1 VAMNEFTALVLDEVE
16 GKVTASIQQLEE
28 SQLPEGDVT
37 VRVHLSNLNYKD
49 GLILKG
55 LGRLVRK
62 YPHIPGVDFAG
73 VVERSSNADFK
84 PGDGV
89 ILTGWRVGEI
99 HWGGYS
105 QLARVK
111 GEWLVK
117 RPSGLTL
124 TQAMSVGTAGFE
136 AMLAVDTLERY
147 GLRPEQGEVLVTG
160 ASGGVGSVAV
170 AILARLGY
178 KVAALTGRASEHE
191 YLRKLGATTIVDR
204 AEMAEAPKKP
214 MLSER
219 WAAVVDAVGGD
230 VLANAIAQ
238 TRYGGGV
245 AACGNAGGNTLTTS
259 VLPFL
264 LRGVNLLGIDSVMAP
279 KARRIE
285 IWDRLS
291 RDLPLEKLN
300 EMMNRV
306 GLREVPEAAEKI
318 LAGKVRGRTVVYV
331 NGQ

>member
-170 AILARLGY
+170 AILAIRLRRSREGHPSTSICGSWARRRLWIVP
-178 KVAALTGRASEHE
+178 KW
-191 YLRKLGATTIVDR
+191 RKL
-204 AEMAEAPKKP
+204 PKS
-214 MLSER
+214 L
-219 WAAVVDAVGGD
+219 
-230 VLANAIAQ
+230 
-238 TRYGGGV
+238 
-245 AACGNAGGNTLTTS
+245 C
-259 VLPFL
+259 
-264 LRGVNLLGIDSVMAP
+264 
-279 KARRIE
+279 
-285 IWDRLS
+285 
-291 RDLPLEKLN
+291 
-300 EMMNRV
+300 
-306 GLREVPEAAEKI
+306 
-318 LAGKVRGRTVVYV
+318 
-331 NGQ
+331 